1 MSLTADGTTDDR
13 TDMASGGN
21 WQATGEAALGLSLL
35 CDPTVLFAS
44 IRQRCGARQRRERGV
59 GSADR
64 CRLDIAASGGSMGSL
79 AFVELEMAAAGIV
92 NYATDLENPNFAD
105 VARAIGLH
113 GVRVE
118 RPDELDGALRDAF
131 AHDGPALIDI
141 VTARQELSMPPK
153 LEFEQIKGFTL
164 YATRT
169 ILSGRG
175 DEIVEL
181 AKTNLR
187 ILGRE

>member
-92 NYATDLENPNFAD
+92 NYATDLDSANFAD
-105 VARAIGLH
+105 IARAIGLH
-113 GVRVE
+113 GVR
-118 RPDELDGALRDAF
+118 RDELETAPRDAPVH
-131 AHDGPALIDI
+131 AGPAVSDI
-141 VTARQELSMPPK
+141 VTARHKLSRPPK
-153 LEFEQIKGFTL
+153 LTFEQIKGLTL
-164 YATRT
+164 YASRT
-169 ILSGRG
+169 ILFGRP

-181 AKTNLR
+181 DKTTLR
-187 ILGRE
+187 HLGVE